1 MITEIDKATAL
12 VLIDFQKSNVKGDL
26 AHPVQDVLAN
36 ANSLIATFRAKI
48 LPVIVINVKPMEA
61 AWTKARVDKP
71 MVPQGAVKQAIAG
84 AAMSLEGAADI
95 TDELQVLSSDV
106 YITKHTWNAF
116 FETTLHTQLQEKG
129 ITQIVLAGISTSI
142 GVEGTARAASELGYN
157 IAFATDVMTDKV
169 AAAHSNSLQHIFP
182 RIGELGTAEEII
194 SKMQN

>member
-1 MITEIDKATAL
+1 MITEIDKAAAL
-12 VLIDFQKSNVKGDL
+12 VLIDFQINNVKAEL
-26 AHPVQDVLAN
+26 AHPVQEILAN
-36 ANSLIATFRAKI
+36 TNALIAAFHAKN
-48 LPVIVINVKPMEA
+48 LPVVVVNVKPMEA
-61 AWTKARVDKP
+61 AWTKARADKP
-71 MVPQGAVKQAIAG
+71 MIPQGALKQAVAG
-84 AAMSLEGAADI
+84 AVMSMEGAYDI
-95 TDELQVLSSDV
+95 TDELQVKPTDI
-106 YITKHTWNAF
+106 YMTKHTWNAF